1 MEEMVDTFD
10 EGAGEPLVQRQQELR
25 AIWAALDRVHAQLVE
40 NKDPQGSMRPPA
52 LINTYGAGKS
62 VLARA
67 VAPADVPMATVC
79 FGGHMDPRRL
89 LLLESTRRPADDPAR
104 GCKRWRRWCRRIP
117 RETCTCTLTKSACS
131 LALK

>member
-1 MEEMVDTFD
+1 M
-10 EGAGEPLVQRQQELR
+10 
-25 AIWAALDRVHAQLVE
+25 ALGNPWCSGSRSCGPFGQLVE
-40 NKDPQGSMRPPA
+40 NKDPQGSIRPPV

-89 LLLESTRRPADDPAR
+89 LLLESTRRPADDP
-104 GCKRWRRWCRRIP
+104 
-117 RETCTCTLTKSACS
+117 CTWLQAVE
-131 LALK
+131 A